1 MLRAQSRGLDT
12 VSSKKLSEVVSVEE
26 VVPSKD
32 KSHAVSNVSMLE
44 RATTHQSIDDISKS
58 RRSLASSQYPNHQ
71 PQIEQ
76 QTK

>member
-1 MLRAQSRGLDT
+1 MLRAQSRGIGT

-32 KSHAVSNVSMLE
+32 KGHAVSNISMLE

-58 RRSLASSQYPNHQ
+58 RRSLASSQYPHPQ
-71 PQIEQ
+71 PHIDQ